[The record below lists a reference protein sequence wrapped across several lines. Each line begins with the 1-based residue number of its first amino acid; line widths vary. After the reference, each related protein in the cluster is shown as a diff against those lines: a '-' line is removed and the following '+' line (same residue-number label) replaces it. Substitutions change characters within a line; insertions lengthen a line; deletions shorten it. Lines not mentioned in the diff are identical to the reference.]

1 MGFEKLFLDDGICK
15 PTRILS
21 CLDCTEAT
29 YGLTMYLAGPFFV
42 LCALT
47 IVASV
52 SYVGFFVLLPLRA
65 EVFSLKWW
73 IIVIVGLYFLFNI
86 MFHYVLCV
94 FSNPGTHDSKY
105 FDRAVQEAMDQG
117 ITLLYEDPDKGV
129 ITTPTETRK

>member
-1 MGFEKLFLDDGICK
+1 
-15 PTRILS
+15 
-21 CLDCTEAT
+21 
-29 YGLTMYLAGPFFV
+29 MYLIGPFFV

-52 SYVGFFVLLPLRA
+52 SYVGFFVLLPIRE

-94 FSNPGTHDSKY
+94 LSNPGTHLSKY
-105 FDRAVQEAMDQG
+105 FDRAVQDAMDQG
-117 ITLLYEDPDKGV
+117 ITLLYEDPNKGV
-129 ITTPTETRK
+129 IATPTQT